1 VPHPR
6 HLVAG
11 KKHILLDFD
20 GPVREAFAGYGAA
33 NISRWRLYFSRHL
46 AEDMDAHV
54 RTEFALLGDQLR
66 GGGTVP
72 AH

>member
-1 VPHPR
+1 
-6 HLVAG
+6 
-11 KKHILLDFD
+11 
-20 GPVREAFAGYGAA
+20 VREAFAGYGAA

-46 AEDMDAHV
+46 AEAMDAHV